1 VTSDD
6 PSPAITAGKM
16 RTAMPDKR
24 QKLIVIGSGPA
35 GLTSAIY
42 SARAQLSPLVIA
54 GVQSGGQLMLTS
66 EVENFPGFPE
76 GVQGPE
82 LMARMREQ
90 AERFGAV
97 IVDEDATSVDF
108 STRPFKVST
117 DYDTYETDAVIIATG
132 ASAVWLGLPGE
143 RDLIGRGISSC
154 ATCDGFF
161 FRGKEIVVVG
171 GGDTAMEEALFL
183 TRFASKVTVIHR
195 RDQLRASKI
204 MQDRAFND
212 PKIGFIWNSVVDE
225 IIGNGQVQAIRLK
238 NVVSDELTVM
248 PIDGV
253 FVAIGYT
260 PNTAIFRGQ
269 IDLNEQGYAIVH
281 HETHSSVK
289 GVFVAGDVEDIRY
302 RQAITAAG
310 AGCKAAMDAEHYLA
324 GIGQ

>member
-108 STRPFKVST
+108 SARPFKVST